1 MRDSEELFKDVDDVL
16 RKLRPYLNRDGGDA
30 ELVQV
35 TDGVAKLKFLGECNG
50 CPSATIT
57 LKAGIE
63 RAIFEEVDGIH
74 EVVQVF

>member
-1 MRDSEELFKDVDDVL
+1 MRDSEELFKDIDDVL

-35 TDGVAKLKFLGECNG
+35 KDGVAKLKFLGECNG

>member
-35 TDGVAKLKFLGECNG
+35 KNGVAKLKFLGECNG

>member
-1 MRDSEELFKDVDDVL
+1 MRDSEELFKDIDDVL

-35 TDGVAKLKFLGECNG
+35 KEGVAKLKFLGECNG

>member
-35 TDGVAKLKFLGECNG
+35 KEGVAKLKFLGECNG